1 MKKKNTMPE
10 KDWQQTHEKIRWRE
24 LRKRILVM
32 GLTVAMVANTVDL
45 SALSVSAKTDESE
58 TGKTTIVSFEELS
71 KDITEQTLPI
81 GALESDIKFPTSLT
95 VTVEKTTHA
104 DEKEADDEE
113 DASET
118 GDTEKDDAQK
128 DDSNGDTASSDDK
141 KDTESSDEKDG
152 DSGNADA
159 SDKSGTSDNGNADT
173 KDSDTSKDSGNSD
186 KSNNPNGSSSSDTE
200 DTQARADLP
209 SAFGALIGQMA
220 DALLP
225 HKLIVYAAEKDDAS
239 DTAATSDGADNA
251 KKTDTASTSD
261 NADSVKTTG
270 SADAAASSDTETTTE
285 KIRLKNIKW
294 ELNVEESDAEE
305 FDSSEA
311 SNGFCYAYTPVLPDE
326 DGDGNQLVLGKDLE
340 LPTIYVLVGEYGIAL
355 LAGSGTVQITETN
368 ADGTKAPYT
377 AQDLATWIGGH
388 GSANL
393 EKVSIKLLNDDA
405 SITSALTI
413 GTGLAKEIEL
423 DLNGHTLTLQGDNAR
438 LYFKRANITI
448 TSSGSNEGTI
458 TGNYQYGQNRL
469 KGDGLITV
477 DSVLKIEH
485 VTIKNAGTGSTVAMW
500 GGATCTID
508 EANISGSNGSQE
520 GVITICDSNAC
531 TITNTKVTGNVASG
545 YGAIMFMDS
554 CSDCT
559 IGDGAVIKNENSGG
573 YCVKVNGNYN
583 VKITVEKDATLTAN
597 TGSGTIMNTSYGK
610 VAVVI
615 EGGTFNGRLFL
626 PDNSQ
631 ITGGTFVPASGCAIE
646 ANGSNKTLQDLL
658 KVGYTLQYEDGTY
671 ANLTAKYTDKKKKV
685 TAVKS
690 PLYFTTHPT
699 IASGAETVM
708 ENYTAA
714 EAPELTVEAV
724 SGSAG
729 SDSISYQW
737 YADETINGTT
747 KNKVEQ
753 TGQGATSA
761 TYKIPTGLLAGTYQY
776 YCVATCGEYTATSQ
790 KAAFTVEEGV
800 AEVTVGG
807 NTTRYATLTKAFDAV
822 KATVNAAD
830 ADADLEITLKIL
842 KNISET
848 GSEWKIDGG
857 TKNVNFC
864 MDLNGCTVTGKG
876 LYIIGE
882 GVKAVFKDAGTGQ
895 NGTLNAPVSIRNKAK
910 LTVENG
916 NYTKNLRFSSGATGE
931 LKGGYYS
938 QSIYIGNANSDNT
951 GISCTI
957 TGGEYKGSEVCVYGG
972 AALSVSGAD
981 TKIDTL
987 QIDHSK
993 KLRAEVTLS
1002 GGEYKIIT
1010 LVAFPGSNDDLLDE
1024 EQRYAIA
1031 DTLAEGYAFYSAGI
1045 KTDISRTEKTLNNV
1059 KVLPADTPEDVSLA
1073 VVKFQIEKNDGKTKT
1088 KYFLTW
1094 DAAMS
1099 CLEATESNLN
1109 NLQEYTTWKKLEI
1122 LLLKDAEATRGYALA
1137 NKADLPAEITL
1148 RSEGNEPHTLT
1159 GRVNQLFKTGE
1170 QDVTIENINVVGN
1183 ISFPGDTAVL
1193 RLGGGVAGLK
1203 NVMVPSGKAEIVI
1216 EKGAEIPATFS
1227 GDDQSNLDVSIYC
1240 NHDSAGDIASR
1251 IEQGASAFKVWFP
1264 IELGGITLPT
1274 DGENVTN
1281 ITQRDGATYGLYS
1294 NGGTTD
1300 QKIKVTGEV
1309 CSYEPYGG
1317 NAVTIKTTDLSF
1329 TMPSSKVTL
1338 KAHTKDDHGYCS
1350 NCKRTDLAEAYK
1362 KSRLIIEGLE
1372 GRIYDGYPQVMT
1384 GITLKTANGD
1394 VKLTGPKYKS
1404 GKELAQDS
1412 TGSANAD
1419 ITNADYTVVYE
1430 NNIKCNENK
1439 ESTDAPTAII
1449 TGRGAYYGTVAFK
1462 FAIGQGE
1469 MQAAGATA
1477 TAAEYDG
1484 KAHTALTDSDAIN
1497 VTLKADKYD
1506 ANAHIPVTDGYIAPC
1521 TGKTLAKDGF
1531 DSEYVDKFPLKISCK
1546 LADGKGYDNA
1556 NEYTVTN
1563 AGSYPFT
1570 IMVMAENNS
1579 CPSVEIPLT
1588 AKITPRDLSKLSIP
1602 PTPLS
1607 GCAYYTGKPYSFD
1620 DLDWEAT
1627 DLKKLLTD
1635 SGVTGADGGSYV
1647 LVKDTDFTVTEEDAT
1662 GPATGAK
1669 PAKLNL
1675 TGKGNYTGNAA
1686 IRFEIPY
1693 AFTLAQTLVSGT
1705 DKWYRA
1711 DVPVSFAI
1719 DNQNDASQILYRNSK
1734 AAASDSC
1741 LNGSVEIY
1749 ESLEA
1754 AVAGENP
1761 GYTFTQEGKNTVTL
1775 YGKDTAK
1782 GCLSEPV
1789 EVTICIDKSAPTWA
1803 DKDGVAD
1810 GYGIQIKENWFR
1822 SLLNTISFGYLYND
1836 ATLDIK
1842 IQANDKKADVA
1853 EVSGISRYYYY
1864 VEKVSDT
1871 ALASVK
1877 TKDELDALAAGGKF
1891 SEAAA
1896 GTGTILTSSDGAT
1909 ISGSLSSEGNYVVY
1923 AYAVDGAGN
1932 QSDYICTDG
1941 IVVDAQAPVV
1951 KIADPKKEDG
1961 TLKDTEAILKVNL
1974 SEDATLMW
1982 FFVSEGVFDG
1992 VTGYTYDDCKRD
2004 IENYM
2009 KGEPKYPQ
2017 FAVENDGKW
2026 APRNGWNFKPDE
2038 NLYCGQWEVR
2048 TEGLKYSNANQN
2060 FVASWTPSIFKTTG
2074 TKGDNKIEIGN
2085 FGKPDVYFS
2094 LYPSKKTAVWIA
2106 AIDKAG
2112 NITALTKPA
2121 IEFTTTKT
2129 TPYVKTAPVLSGTYG
2144 NTVSAMFA
2152 KADMTK
2158 AVVTA
2163 GLNSDTKIEGTWTLA
2178 SEDADKLPT
2187 VGTSEKYTLVFT
2199 PTGSDADTYDSVTC
2213 EVIPEVSKKQITVV
2227 IADKEKFYGET
2238 NPALTWSLASGDA
2251 YQDNVLVADDTE
2263 EALVISLST
2272 TAKDNSDVGT
2282 YAITGSSDSANY
2294 EVSFIG
2300 NGSDGKSGILTVKQA
2315 ANSFTTELSC
2325 SDYTYAKDET
2335 PEPNATAKFGTVTY
2349 KYATAAS
2356 DGTAYK
2362 APSDASAYTD
2372 AIPVNAGIYA
2382 VKAYIAETENY
2393 AGLASDPVVFT
2404 INKAASPN
2412 IGDEEK
2418 SYSYVAGSDDKAIS
2432 VDIAGKLPTDR
2443 GTTAYALTNTYNEQ
2457 LLSDVAVDQD
2467 GKLTYKVKEADES
2480 QVGATAT
2487 ITVTASMLNYED
2499 AVYTMTIKITDKK
2512 LVTLKSGNTVSVNGS
2527 NALTYGDKLSKLG
2540 FSDVT
2545 FVEADTDTE
2554 VKGTLKWADPDC
2566 IPTAGTTQAG
2576 WVFKP
2581 DDSKYY
2587 EDLTGTAA
2595 ITVARATPAVVTVP
2609 TVAERVYN
2617 PAVALADSDMTGGSV
2632 TGADGNSLAGTWSF
2646 TGKNIIPTVN
2656 NKGYQAV
2663 FTPDDADNYNTVT
2676 RTITVKVT
2684 KATPVIAQK
2693 PTAGALTYGQKLSDS
2708 TLTGGKAAYQTAD
2721 GTEITG
2727 AFAWKNSSIKP
2738 TAADSGKTEY
2748 DVTFTPS
2755 DTANYNAVGIKLS
2768 LTVNK
2773 AAKAPNMPETTMA
2786 PAHSTKKVGDITLP
2800 DGWNWQEADKDTALA
2815 DGVAVTANAI
2825 YTGTDKGNYETE
2837 SVSITITRSECDHTH
2852 TEIRN
2857 QREAT
2862 CKEKGYTGDTYCK
2875 DCGEKLAAGTT
2886 IEKKPHKV
2894 GTPATCVSKAVC
2906 SVCSETFGEVDATNH
2921 VHTTVKNRKEATCT
2935 QTGYAGD
2942 TYCTDCDKLL
2952 STGKELAA
2960 LGHDYKATVTKQPTT
2975 TEEGIRTYTCTR
2987 CNSSYTESIAKLPEE
3002 KHTHNY
3008 TGSITKEATCTEAG
3022 VRTYTCSCG
3031 NSYTENIPAT
3041 GHSYVSKVTKA
3052 ATTTEEG
3059 IMTYTCSKCGHSYTQ
3074 PIAKI
3079 KSDDSN
3085 KDNGSQNQKPQS
3097 GTDNGNQNQKPQP
3110 DTDNGKEK
3118 EDSIKPYIKDDS
3130 GKEGWDVIKPQLEE
3144 AKSGDTVTVVM
3155 NGTTVVPKDI
3165 IDSIK
3170 GKDTTL
3176 VLDMGNGLSWKI
3188 YGKDITDAAGDIDF
3202 DVTVGADAGKSIP
3215 VDVINNV
3222 TGEHS
3227 SLNLTLAY
3235 DGEFGFTAT
3244 LTVNME
3250 SKNAGLYANL
3260 FYYNEQTGEL
3270 EFISA
3275 GQIDPDGNVELVFTH
3290 ASDYTIV
3297 VDARIMSD
3305 NAQADNKSDESIPAP
3320 KTDDSTSKYAWN
3332 NTIIIIIGICI
3343 ILIVF
3348 GAVFYVRKK
3357 SGSEEE

>member
-71 KDITEQTLPI
+71 KGITEQTLPI

-225 HKLIVYAAEKDDAS
+225 HKLIVHAAEKDDAS

-270 SADAAASSDTETTTE
+270 SSDAAASSETETTTE
-285 KIRLKNIKW
+285 KIRLENIKW

-326 DGDGNQLVLGKDLE
+326 DGDGNQLVLGKDVE

-355 LAGSGTVQITETN
+355 LAEGTIEVTEMN
-368 ADGTKAPYT
+368 ADGTAQKKYI
-377 AQDLATWIGGH
+377 AQDLATWIGEH

-405 SITSALTI
+405 SITSTLTI
-413 GTGLAKEIEL
+413 DTRLAKEIEL

-448 TSSGSNEGTI
+448 ISSGSKEGTI
-458 TGNYQYGQNRL
+458 TGSYQYGQDRL

-477 DSVLKIEH
+477 DRVLKIEH

-500 GGATCTID
+500 RGATCTID
-508 EANISGSNGSQE
+508 KANISGSNGSQE
-520 GVITICDSNAC
+520 GVITIWDSNAC
-531 TITNTKVTGNVASG
+531 TITNTEVTGNVASG
-545 YGAIMFMDS
+545 YGAIMFMGS
-554 CSDCT
+554 CSNC
-559 IGDGAVIKNENSGG
+559 IISEGAVIKNENSGS
-573 YCVKVNGNYN
+573 YCVKVTGNYN

-631 ITGGTFVPASGCAIE
+631 ITGGTFVPVSGCAIE

-658 KVGYTLQYEDGTY
+658 KVGYTLQYDDGTY

-699 IASGAETVM
+699 ISSGAEIVM
-708 ENYTAA
+708 ENYTAS
-714 EAPELTVEAV
+714 EAPTLTVKAV
-724 SGSAG
+724 SGSG
-729 SDSISYQW
+729 SISYQW
-737 YADETINGTT
+737 YADKTINGTT
-747 KNKVEQ
+747 TTKVEE
-753 TGQGATSA
+753 TGQGAKTE
-761 TYKIPTGLLAGTYQY
+761 TYKIPTGLSAGTYQY
-776 YCVATCGEYTATSQ
+776 YCVATCGNDTATSK

-830 ADADLEITLKIL
+830 ADADLEITLKVL
-842 KNISET
+842 KDIFET
-848 GSEWKIDGG
+848 KSEWKIDGG
-857 TKNVNFC
+857 TKKVSFC

-876 LYIIGE
+876 LYITGE
-882 GVKAVFKDAGTGQ
+882 GVEAVFKDAGTGQ
-895 NGTLNAPVSIRNKAK
+895 NGTLNAPVSIQNKAK

-916 NYTKNLRFSSGATGE
+916 NYKGVLRFMGGAAAE
-931 LKGGYYS
+931 LKDGDYS
-938 QSIYIGNANSDNT
+938 NSIYIGKTEGMDNT
-951 GISCTI
+951 DISCTI
-957 TGGEYKGSEVCVYGG
+957 TGGTYEGEEVLVCGG
-972 AALSVSGAD
+972 ATLSVSGD
-981 TKIDTL
+981 TAKIKAL
-987 QIDHSK
+987 HIDHREFSQIK
-993 KLRAEVTLS
+993 RAKVMLS
-1002 GGEYKIIT
+1002 GGKYGEIA
-1010 LVAFPGSNDDLLDE
+1010 LSNFDENNDDSLLDE
-1024 EQRYAIA
+1024 AHGYAIA

-1045 KTDISRTEKTLNNV
+1045 KTDISRTDRSQGSVE
-1059 KVLPADTPEDVSLA
+1059 VLRADTPEDTSQA
-1073 VVKFQIEKNDGKTKT
+1073 VVKFQIEKNSGETKT
-1088 KYFLTW
+1088 MYFLTW
-1094 DAAMS
+1094 DAAMFY
-1099 CLEATESNLN
+1099 LEGSEEHRKNK
-1109 NLQEYTTWKKLEI
+1109 EYKLWEKLEI
-1122 LLLKDAEATRGYALA
+1122 LLLKDTKVDKSISRML
-1137 NKADLPAEITL
+1137 NKVYLPAEITL
-1148 RSEGNEPHTLT
+1148 RSEGNKPHTLKSSNGNDLFIT
-1159 GRVNQLFKTGE
+1159 GG
-1170 QDVTIENINVVGN
+1170 QDVIIENINVVGN
-1183 ISFPGDTAVL
+1183 IDFLGDTRGTQAQDAAVL
-1193 RLGGGVAGLK
+1193 RLGERATGLE
-1203 NVMVPSGKAEIVI
+1203 NIEVTGNAEIVI
-1216 EKGAEIPATFS
+1216 EKGAEIPKTFT
-1227 GDDQSNLDVSIYC
+1227 GGGGNLNVSIYC
-1240 NHDSAGDIASR
+1240 NHDSADFSSKIT
-1251 IEQGASAFKVWFP
+1251 QGAGAFKIWFP
-1264 IELGGITLPT
+1264 IELGGIALPT
-1274 DGENVTN
+1274 GGENDTN
-1281 ITQRDGATYGLYS
+1281 VTQRDGVTYGLYS

-1338 KAHTKDDHGYCS
+1338 KAHTKDDYGYCS
-1350 NCKRTDLAEAYK
+1350 NCKRTDLVEAYK

-1412 TGSANAD
+1412 TDSANAD

-1449 TGRGAYYGTVAFK
+1449 TGCGAYYGTVAFK
-1462 FAIGQGE
+1462 FAIRQGE
-1469 MQAAGATA
+1469 MQVTGATA
-1477 TAAEYDG
+1477 AATEYDG
-1484 KAHTALTDSDAIN
+1484 KAHTALADSDAIS

-1531 DSEYVDKFPLKISCK
+1531 DSEYMDTFPLQITCK
-1546 LADGKGYDNA
+1546 GADGKAYGDA
-1556 NEYTVTN
+1556 NTYTVTN

-1579 CPSVEIPLT
+1579 CPSVEMSLT
-1588 AKITPRDLSKLSIP
+1588 AEITPRDLSKLSIP
-1602 PTPLS
+1602 STSLS

-1620 DLDWEAT
+1620 DLDWEAA
-1627 DLKKLLTD
+1627 DLKKILTD

-1647 LVKDTDFTVTEEDAT
+1647 LVKDTDFTVTEEDTT
-1662 GPATGAK
+1662 GPATDAK

-1719 DNQNDASQILYRNSK
+1719 DDQNDAAQILYRNSK
-1734 AAASDSC
+1734 AAASDSW

-1749 ESLEA
+1749 EGLEA

-1789 EVTICIDKSAPTWA
+1789 VVTICIDKSAPTWA

-1853 EVSGISRYYYY
+1853 EVSGISRYCYY

-1891 SEAAA
+1891 SEVAA
-1896 GTGTILTSSDGAT
+1896 GTGTILPSSDGAT

-1951 KIADPKKEDG
+1951 KITDPKKEDG

-1992 VTGYTYDDCKRD
+1992 VTGYTYDECKRD

-2026 APRNGWNFKPDE
+2026 APRNGWIFKPDE

-2085 FGKPDVYFS
+2085 FGKPDVYFP

-2112 NITALTKPA
+2112 NITALTEPA
-2121 IEFTTTKT
+2121 IEFTTAKP

-2144 NTVSAMFA
+2144 NTVSAMFE

-2213 EVIPEVSKKQITVV
+2213 EVTPVVSKKQITVV

-2238 NPALTWSLASGDA
+2238 NPVLTWSLASGDA
-2251 YQDNVLVADDTE
+2251 YLDNVLVAGDTE
-2263 EALVISLST
+2263 EALGISLST
-2272 TAKDNSDVGT
+2272 TAKGNSDVGT

-2294 EVSFIG
+2294 EVSFTG
-2300 NGSDGKSGILTVKQA
+2300 SGSDGKSGILTVKQA

-2325 SDYTYAKDET
+2325 SDYTYAKDKT
-2335 PEPNATAKFGTVTY
+2335 PIPNATAKFGTVTY

-2356 DGTAYK
+2356 DGTAYT
-2362 APSDASAYTD
+2362 APSDESAYTD

-2382 VKAYIAETENY
+2382 VKAYIAETGNY

-2404 INKAASPN
+2404 INKAAEPT
-2412 IGDEEK
+2412 IAGEER
-2418 SYSYVAGSDDKAIS
+2418 SYAYSAGSDGKTIG

-2527 NALTYGDKLSKLG
+2527 NALTYGDKLSKLS
-2540 FSDVT
+2540 FSSVT

-2595 ITVARATPAVVTVP
+2595 ITVAKATPAVVTVP

-2646 TGKNIIPTVN
+2646 TGTNIIPTVN

-2684 KATPVIAQK
+2684 KATPVIAEK

-2708 TLTGGKAAYQTAD
+2708 TLTGGKATYQTAD

-2727 AFAWKNSSIKP
+2727 TFAWKNSSSTP
-2738 TAADSGKTEY
+2738 TAADSKKTEY

-2755 DTANYNAVGIKLS
+2755 DKDNYNAVDTKLTI
-2768 LTVNK
+2768 TVNK
-2773 AAKAPNMPETTMA
+2773 AAQAPNMPQAEMA

-2837 SVSITITRSECDHTH
+2837 SVSITITRSKCDHTH

-2857 QREAT
+2857 QR
-2862 CKEKGYTGDTYCK
+2862 
-2875 DCGEKLAAGTT
+2875 
-2886 IEKKPHKV
+2886 
-2894 GTPATCVSKAVC
+2894 
-2906 SVCSETFGEVDATNH
+2906 
-2921 VHTTVKNRKEATCT
+2921 EATCT

-3085 KDNGSQNQKPQS
+3085 KDNGSQNRKPQS

-3118 EDSIKPYIKDDS
+3118 GDSIKPYIKDDS

-3155 NGTTVVPKDI
+3155 NGTTVVPKDV

-3222 TGEHS
+3222 TGERYS
-3227 SLNLTLAY
+3227 MNLTLAY

-3297 VDARIMSD
+3297 VDAKIMSD
-3305 NAQADNKSDESIPAP
+3305 NGQADNKSDETIPAP